1 MIAASPPRLKGPPEL
16 LVPLP
21 EGPSKDLNA
30 SPAPPESPPA
40 QLKSSDTS
48 PRTPPSTTSM
58 FITNGVAIKLRQ
70 PIEVPQRNFVF
81 LKGSLLQMHH
91 QLDSCGSF
99 DIPDEAFIAP
109 GVGDTYLDP
118 NDYKDPN
125 DNDQIVMIIA
135 KDGSF
140 IHYID
145 LGTGIVEY
153 MESAIFDKSFVQQVN
168 LPSGILYP
176 VNYDTVFTQVRNV
189 EVVDWHERG
198 CEVVSIF

>member
-1 MIAASPPRLKGPPEL
+1 MHHLHPPKVHLH
-16 LVPLP
+16 
-21 EGPSKDLNA
+21 
-30 SPAPPESPPA
+30 
-40 QLKSSDTS
+40 SSSSETP

-58 FITNGVAIKLRQ
+58 FITNGVAIKLRH
-70 PIEVPQRNFVF
+70 PIEVPQRNFVDLRGPL
-81 LKGSLLQMHH
+81 LKMHH
-91 QLDSCGSF
+91 QLDSRGSF
-99 DIPDEAFIAP
+99 DIPDNAFNAV
-109 GVGDTYLDP
+109 GVGNTYMDP

-153 MESAIFDKSFVQQVN
+153 MKSADFDKSFVQQVN

-176 VNYDTVFTQVRNV
+176 VNYDTVSTQVRKA
-189 EVVDWHERG
+189 EVVDWRERG